1 VLDARCIPDA
11 GLALLR
17 RQGMA
22 AWIWGSTASSNL
34 TPPIPAAH
42 RPPTKSA
49 TTRNGLTLIL
59 ASLVVTLNA
68 EPIHA

>member
-1 VLDARCIPDA
+1 VLAARRIPDA

-34 TPPIPAAH
+34 TLLIPAAP
-42 RPPTKSA
+42 RPPIESA
-49 TTRNGLTLIL
+49 TTRNQLTLIL